1 MKSFLSTKPALN
13 VVNYSPDQE
22 HFFKICGSPPEGGA
36 MSLFI
41 CSVLVGL
48 LLHQIVSIIQP
59 IDEGK
64 TCVFGQRI
72 VVHLPEKTYLVFK
85 AIVLVTAILLFIFIA
100 TIIVA
105 QSVHPT
111 EGYAYRF
118 TDALTSPRMG
128 AAIFGGL
135 VGILL
140 RNLLNRLLKN
150 TDDYNFKA
158 SDYLEIALIA
168 VLVILGIGG
177 EEVVRSYAQ
186 RINKISVGT
195 TTEISFSEATPKA
208 SRTSA
213 EQPGGAFRNTQ
224 GDSGQSAGLA
234 KLYDI
239 GSNDNK
245 SNISRDGEFIEVLS
259 RYELEPKP
267 DPVDPGALAPRVL
280 SPIASCLSGIFLL
293 NGDSTFI
300 EQQLVLLN
308 DPLRELATSDS
319 PDPKKIK
326 DQLLAPIDHLTDYV
340 GPRWDQL
347 QKIGASDKRYSCADF
362 QDIAEMRKALD
373 AGSIEAFN
381 KTRVSRPYAAM
392 AYAAAM
398 AALHHYEPAVI
409 AMDNWIIKAKDRIKE
424 SAAKPP
430 ANTVSAANT
439 VADRWYLLRAR
450 LTQGLFFNEWIRQ
463 RGLSASSWLRL
474 YHIEN
479 LKAIAD
485 EMQSF
490 VAISELSKKNND
502 FKLTTGPIGAS
513 ESGDDGLCSIPDLPK
528 AVAAKSKNSGT
539 PAKATAQDAAPE
551 QEVDKLTK
559 AAATERL
566 RTIYTTYLSA
576 KSDYVDQALKHPIMK
591 RRSAGIIGSEAK
603 GLMSLS
609 LRCITNNLQIARA
622 EDIERYVR
630 NEINLIDQT
639 LSLKSKDSIMDRI
652 RDNRQMLA
660 LAFQLIEPAVS
671 TATEG
676 KNKGRI
682 LDRIATDRVLEVY
695 ETLLATQD
703 QLESFSERDV
713 LN

>member
-1 MKSFLSTKPALN
+1 
-13 VVNYSPDQE
+13 
-22 HFFKICGSPPEGGA
+22 
-36 MSLFI
+36 MSIFI
-41 CSVLVGL
+41 LSVLCGL
-48 LLHQIVSIIQP
+48 LLHQIVSVVQP
-59 IDEGK
+59 VQNTK
-64 TCVFGQRI
+64 SYTFGRQI
-72 VVHLPEKTYLVFK
+72 VVLLPERTYLILKV
-85 AIVLVTAILLFIFIA
+85 ALCVVLILAFILLITFIIA
-100 TIIVA
+100 
-105 QSVHPT
+105 QNFHPA

-118 TDALTSPRMG
+118 ADAITSPRMG
-128 AAIFGGL
+128 AAVFGAL
-135 VGILL
+135 VGVLL
-140 RNLLNRLLKN
+140 GNLLNRLLKN
-150 TDDYNFKA
+150 DNDYNFKS
-158 SDYLEIALIA
+158 SDYLEIGLIFL
-168 VLVILGIGG
+168 LVVLGIGG

-195 TTEISFSEATPKA
+195 TTEISFSEATPKT
-208 SRTSA
+208 SRASA

-239 GSNDNK
+239 GSNDNR

-267 DPVDPGALAPRVL
+267 DPVDPDPLPLAQRVL
-280 SPIASCLSGIFLL
+280 SPIASCLSGIFQL

-319 PDPKKIK
+319 LDLAEITK
-326 DQLLAPIDHLTDYV
+326 QLSAPIVHLTDYV
-340 GPRWDQL
+340 KPRRDQL
-347 QKIGASDKRYSCADF
+347 QRNAGSDKRYSCADF
-362 QDIAEMRKALD
+362 EDASKVNNALD

-381 KTRVSRPYAAM
+381 KSHATRPYAAM

-398 AALHHYEPAVI
+398 AALHRYEPAVI
-409 AMDNWIIKAKDRIKE
+409 AMDNWISAARSRIRN

-430 ANTVSAANT
+430 AS
-439 VADRWYLLRAR
+439 DRWYLLRAR
-450 LTQGLFFNEWIRQ
+450 LTQGQFFDEWIRQ

-479 LKAIAD
+479 LKAIVD
-485 EMQSF
+485 EMQSYR
-490 VAISELSKKNND
+490 AISDLSKKNND

-528 AVAAKSKNSGT
+528 AVVAKPKNSGT
-539 PAKATAQDAAPE
+539 PAKSAAPDSAPE
-551 QEVDKLTK
+551 EEVDKLTN
-559 AAATERL
+559 AEATERL
-566 RTIYTTYLSA
+566 RTIYSTYLSA

-591 RRSAGIIGSEAK
+591 RRSAGLIGSEAK

-609 LRCITNNLQIARA
+609 LRCYTNIPQIARA
-622 EDIERYVR
+622 ELIERYVR

-639 LSLKSKDSIMDRI
+639 LSLKSKDSINDRI

-660 LAFQLIEPAVS
+660 FAFQLIEPAVS

-703 QLESFSERDV
+703 QLETFSERDV